1 MISCIGLVI
10 GFLNAVLPM
19 QIINEKLFSID
30 HKKATALDKPYNEA
44 ERDFDTVY

>member
-19 QIINEKLFSID
+19 QNINEKLFSID
-30 HKKATALDKPYNEA
+30 HKKAAALEITYDDA
-44 ERDFDTVY
+44 ENYFYPVY